1 MVREIYKIM
10 AKILLNI
17 LKHVIQDVI
26 SDNQKTFIAGRH
38 IVDGFMIANKVAHDL
53 HKWRKDMYDLLKL
66 ISTKPFDIILWEY
79 LDEITCYMGFG
90 NKWRRLIHEC
100 LSSSQLSS

>member
-26 SDNQKTFIAGRH
+26 RDNQKTFIAGRH
-38 IVDGFMIANKVAHDL
+38 IVDGFTIANKVAHDL
-53 HKWRKDMYDLLKL
+53 HKWRKDMYDL
-66 ISTKPFDIILWEY
+66 
-79 LDEITCYMGFG
+79 
-90 NKWRRLIHEC
+90 
-100 LSSSQLSS
+100 